1 MDVDLEPVMREAL
14 TKGDPKLV
22 LSILLTIVV
31 MSLREGA
38 FAKVQMKGRLGDML
52 RWLGTTHWGGVLSS
66 MVGSGLGAVITAL
79 STKTMPSAG
88 VLLNAIFIAAAAS
101 GVSTWMKWK
110 KHGADKI
117 ANGTSS
123 GEKDPE
129 PLPPPPP
136 AGPPAAG
143 LLLIMSGALALSA
156 CATLKDGLIGLKG
169 EASFATL
176 NGAREVL
183 TWDKAAQI
191 KIANEAPTREAVDAG
206 LKEQRHKRDVI
217 LDGFAST
224 ADAIRVLGNAIDAW
238 DSVKDRDW
246 LKLASAV
253 LDAISATRN
262 TLARYNVDVKLPDL
276 KLPKLLGGAR

>member
-31 MSLREGA
+31 MALREGA
-38 FAKVQMKGRLGDML
+38 FAKVQMKGWLGDML
-52 RWLGTTHWGGVLSS
+52 RWLGTTHWGGVVSS

-88 VLLNAIFIAAAAS
+88 VLLNAVFIAAAAS
-101 GVSTWMKWK
+101 GVSTWMKWRK
-110 KHGADKI
+110 QSADK
-117 ANGTSS
+117 AALA
-123 GEKDPE
+123 EKKDPE

-136 AGPPAAG
+136 AGPPPAAG
-143 LLLIMSGALALSA
+143 LLLVAFGAFALSA
-156 CATLKDGLIGLKG
+156 CATLKDGLVGFKG

-176 NGAREVL
+176 NGARETL

-191 KIANEAPTREAVDAG
+191 KIANEAPTREAAEAG

-238 DSVKDRDW
+238 DSVKDRNW
-246 LKLASAV
+246 LKLASTI

>member
-31 MSLREGA
+31 MALREGA
-38 FAKVQMKGRLGDML
+38 FAKVQMKGRLGDAL

-66 MVGSGLGAVITAL
+66 MFGAGLGAVISAL

-88 VLLNAIFIAAAAS
+88 VLLNAVFIAAAAS
-101 GVSTWMKWK
+101 GVSTWMKWRK
-110 KHGADKI
+110 QGADK
-117 ANGTSS
+117 AALA
-123 GEKDPE
+123 EKKDPE

-156 CATLKDGLIGLKG
+156 CATLKDGLVGLKG

-183 TWDKAAQI
+183 TWDKSAQI
-191 KIANEAPTREAVDAG
+191 KIANEAPTREAAEAG
-206 LKEQRHKRDVI
+206 LREQRHKRDVI

-238 DSVKDRDW
+238 DSVKDRNW
-246 LKLASAV
+246 LKLASAI